1 MQFQIEGTTLV
12 KYDFDHQEEIA
23 VVPDGVEVIGKYAFY
38 VREKVKQ
45 IIIPPTVREIG
56 VCAFMESGIE
66 TVIIPD
72 TVTKL
77 GNEAFSGC
85 TDLKKAVIGSGVRE
99 IGDFTFRRCDSL
111 EHLELPEGLKK
122 VGYNAFEECYSLK
135 TVRVGGTEYRIR
147 DRKAPE
153 SVRLVCESMEK
164 TRRRMEKY
172 YESGSMD
179 EHEYIDYGIAGD
191 GYSF

>member
-38 VREKVKQ
+38 VRDKVKQ
-45 IIIPPTVREIG
+45 
-56 VCAFMESGIE
+56 
-66 TVIIPD
+66 VIIPS
-72 TVTKL
+72 T
-77 GNEAFSGC
+77 
-85 TDLKKAVIGSGVRE
+85 VRE

-164 TRRRMEKY
+164 TRRRMEKAADSSSAR
-172 YESGSMD
+172 EDSN
-179 EHEYIDYGIAGD
+179 A
-191 GYSF
+191 